1 MSLQV
6 ESEVIRSG
14 ERSLAVGA
22 LERFHSSMLAHVS
35 GEFVRPCEFPCAA
48 LPCAL
53 VRFLSS
59 VGPLM
64 GLEVRALCVDLVAA
78 GVGAAVHSLVSLWL
92 GIVVDG
98 IDKIIWVVGSHSR
111 GQEMGDGQLLLH
123 RR

>member
-1 MSLQV
+1 MV
-6 ESEVIRSG
+6 RSG

-22 LERFHSSMLAHVS
+22 LERFHSGVFAHVS
-35 GEFVRPCEFPCAA
+35 GEFVRPCEFPRAA
-48 LPCAL
+48 LPGAL
-53 VRFLSS
+53 VRFLPS
-59 VGPLM
+59 VGPLV

-78 GVGAAVHSLVSLWL
+78 GVGAAVHPLVPLWL

-98 IDKIIWVVGSHSR
+98 IDKIIRVVGSHSG